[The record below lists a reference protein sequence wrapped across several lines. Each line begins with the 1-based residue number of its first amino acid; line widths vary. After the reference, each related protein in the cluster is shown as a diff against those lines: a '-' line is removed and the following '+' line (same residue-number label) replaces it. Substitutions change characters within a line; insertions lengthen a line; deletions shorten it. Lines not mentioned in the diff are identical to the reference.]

1 MSASAERGTPRR
13 RVGGTQGSR
22 PSIDAPR
29 GASSRWAARAAS
41 PLGAVTPRAVALRRR
56 RETRSAP
63 RPRRCAP
70 WGPWASPPRGR
81 GVVLAPPLLVPGDAW
96 AHGVERGLVML
107 LPTEVTILA
116 ASLAVAASVL
126 LVPLVPDR
134 AVLRAA
140 AWRRPVRPPDLGAVP
155 SLLCAGVLG
164 LLIAAGL
171 AGPSDPLSNPLPLAV
186 WIGFWIGF
194 LCLQALVGD
203 LWGALNPWTG
213 LARLGPAAPL
223 RLPGGYGVAIVQF
236 AAFAWVEIAS
246 PAPDDPRR
254 LALLA
259 AAWWALNLAGVLLFG
274 ARDWLGRAEPFS
286 VLFRLVGWASPRP
299 GRALALPGA
308 ALAGAEPLPPSGV
321 AFVLM
326 TLATVS
332 FDGVSHSYAWLA
344 AAGINPLEHPG
355 RTALMPLNTAGLL
368 GAWIALAVLF
378 HGAVAA
384 GRALAAGAPHAR
396 AAGRLVL
403 AIVPISL
410 VFHASHYLSA
420 LVLDGQWLLRA
431 LGDPFGLGWN
441 LAGLA
446 DLHVSAAALTNLDS
460 VRVLWAVQGGL
471 VAAGHV
477 AAVVVGHAV
486 AVSLHGGGRAAW
498 LSQAP
503 LSAVMVLYTWFGL
516 WLLSTPSVV

>member
-1 MSASAERGTPRR
+1 
-13 RVGGTQGSR
+13 
-22 PSIDAPR
+22 
-29 GASSRWAARAAS
+29 
-41 PLGAVTPRAVALRRR
+41 
-56 RETRSAP
+56 
-63 RPRRCAP
+63 
-70 WGPWASPPRGR
+70 
-81 GVVLAPPLLVPGDAW
+81 
-96 AHGVERGLVML
+96 ML

-126 LVPLVPDR
+126 LAPLLPDR

-140 AWRRPVRPPDLGAVP
+140 RWRRPIPLPSAGAWP
-155 SLLCAGVLG
+155 SLASAALLA

-171 AGPSDPLSNPLPLAV
+171 AGPSDPLANPLPLAV

-194 LCLQALVGD
+194 LCLQGLAGD

-213 LARLGPAAPL
+213 LARGPGPL
-223 RLPGGYGVAIVQF
+223 RLPGRLGHGLAVAQF
-236 AAFAWVEIAS
+236 GAFAWVEVAS
-246 PAPDDPRR
+246 AAPGDPRR

-286 VLFRLVGWASPRP
+286 LLFRLVGRASPRP
-299 GRALALPGA
+299 GAALALPGA
-308 ALAGAEPLPPSGV
+308 ALATARPLPPS
-321 AFVLM
+321 AVLFALT

-332 FDGVSHSYAWLA
+332 FDGLSHSYAWLA
-344 AAGINPLEHPG
+344 AAGVNPLEHPG
-355 RTALMPLNTAGLL
+355 RSALMPLNTAGLV
-368 GAWIALAVLF
+368 GACAALAALF
-378 HGAVAA
+378 HGAVAIG
-384 GRALAAGAPHAR
+384 GRLAPGVPHR
-396 AAGRLVL
+396 EAAGRLVL

-410 VFHASHYLSA
+410 VFHAAHYLSA
-420 LVLDGQWLLRA
+420 LILDGQWLLRA
-431 LGDPFGLGWN
+431 LGDPFGRGWN

-446 DLHVSAAALTNLDS
+446 DLHVSAALLTNLDS

-477 AAVVVGHAV
+477 AAVLIGHAV

-503 LSAVMVLYTWFGL
+503 LSAAMVLYTGFGL
-516 WLLSTPSVV
+516 WLLSTPSVA